1 MSANLSRPK
10 NHPYMNKT
18 VIVTSLLIV
27 FAVLVGFLGFQL
39 YTTTQENKQQKEDLE
54 SAAEL
59 LDYEKKQTEKE
70 FRELALEVEGYNTN
84 NIKNDSLVFL
94 LDEQKQK
101 IRQLLDELR
110 TVKSTNAK
118 RISQLKEELSTVRTV
133 LINYIR
139 QVDSLNKVNQGLM
152 VENSQYRQVNTELT
166 ETKNKLTKDKQYL
179 TQVVERAAQ
188 LETNNITVKTLNKR
202 GHKTRR
208 LRKTKTIAVYFDI
221 AKNITANPGEKVLY
235 ARIVKPNAEVL
246 YKSVSNTFK
255 YENQQLQYSIRK
267 AIEYKGEAMK
277 QEMFWDVNETLL
289 EGLYQLDIFCDG
301 RLVGSTSFELD

>member
-1 MSANLSRPK
+1 
-10 NHPYMNKT
+10 MNKT
-18 VIVTSLLIV
+18 VIVSSLLIV
-27 FAVLVGFLGFQL
+27 FTVLVGFLGFQL

-59 LDYEKKQTEKE
+59 LDFEKKQTEKE
-70 FRELALEVEGYNTN
+70 FRELALEVEGYNTT

-152 VENSQYRQVNTELT
+152 TENSQFRQINTELT
-166 ETKNKLTKDKQYL
+166 ETKNKLTKDKQFL
-179 TQVVERAAQ
+179 TEVVNRASQ
-188 LETNNITVKTLNKR
+188 LEAQNITVETLNKR
-202 GHKTRR
+202 GKKTKR
-208 LRKTKTIAVYFDI
+208 LRKIVTIAVYYDI
-221 AKNITANPGEKVLY
+221 TKNITANAGEKIVY
-235 ARIVKPNAEVL
+235 ARIVKPNSEVL
-246 YKSVSNTFK
+246 YKNISNTFK
-255 YENQQLQYSIRK
+255 YENQNLQYSIRK
-267 AIEYKGEAMK
+267 AIEYKGEALK
-277 QEMFWDVNETLL
+277 EEMFWDVNETLL
-289 EGLYQLDIFCDG
+289 EGLYQLDLFCDG
-301 RLVGSTSFELD
+301 SLIGSTSFTLD